1 MWSKK
6 KEMNPYITNRYLN
19 KITNCCIVS
28 SIYHEN
34 IYKYKLLI
42 SNISEKLQCEVY
54 GPPPGPPAHTGSRDA
69 QELALYSNLYLA
81 QKRLMS

>member
-6 KEMNPYITNRYLN
+6 KEMNPYIANRYLN
-19 KITNCCIVS
+19 KINKLLHWS

-54 GPPPGPPAHTGSRDA
+54 GPPPAHTGSRDA

-81 QKRLMS
+81 QKSLTS